1 MMNSNGIEGMRKCV
15 ICVSGFSSESSPT
28 REQVKNMIDM
38 IGACYMGPL
47 CRNYTT
53 HLVCLNRDRWS
64 WREKVTSSDK
74 CVAAR
79 EWGPTIRIVRV
90 EWLMACI
97 REWRFVDEGEFG
109 GSVVNEDEVETG
121 DDEVE
126 GDVGG
131 VEGDVAEVEG
141 DVAEVEGDAEERKD
155 NEMEG
160 NALEMEG
167 NAEEGIH
174 ESGDKEKDNKP
185 TLNEREEERLVWEKL
200 FDNGELDLKCLSPTL
215 LTRRRYRES
224 DDELPSK
231 HIENTPT
238 HVFLLSSDA
247 FTTDITHT
255 IEQLGGVVINSN
267 RFYFPLHITRSSF
280 DPRATH
286 YITASLKRTEKH
298 LGAVACGLWV
308 LKPEYVEKCRNEGRW
323 VDEEEF
329 EWRESDREGK
339 IDGASIRFWREQKKK
354 AFEGAK
360 CALLL

>member
-1 MMNSNGIEGMRKCV
+1 MRKCV

-53 HLVCLNRDRWS
+53 HLVCQNCDRWS
-64 WREKVTSSDK
+64 WREMMTCSDK

-97 REWRFVDEGEFG
+97 REWRFVDEGEFD

-126 GDVGG
+126 GN
-131 VEGDVAEVEG
+131 ASEVEG
-141 DVAEVEGDAEERKD
+141 NE

-160 NALEMEG
+160 DVEEIG
-167 NAEEGIH
+167 NVAEEEGMH
-174 ESGDKEKDNKP
+174 YSGNKQEKDNKLG
-185 TLNEREEERLVWEKL
+185 LNEREEERLVWEKL
-200 FDNGELDLKCLSPTL
+200 FDNGELDLKCLSLTL

-255 IEQLGGVVINSN
+255 IELLGGVVINSN
-267 RFYFPLHITRSSF
+267 RFRFSLHITRSSF

-286 YITASLKRTEKH
+286 YITASLKRTEKQ

-339 IDGASIRFWREQKKK
+339 IDGASIRFWREQKKR

-360 CALLL
+360 CVLLV